1 MPARYAPIAFA
12 FVLSAMMSFLV
23 SGITIFR
30 SAGFVDGFFG
40 LWFNAWWPAW
50 LIAVPVVLV
59 VGPIAR
65 RIVNSMIRADE
76 RPRR

>member
-23 SGITIFR
+23 SGITTYR
-30 SAGFVDGFFG
+30 NAGFADGFFG

-50 LIAVPVVLV
+50 LIAFPVVLV
-59 VGPIAR
+59 VGPLAR
-65 RIVNSMIRADE
+65 RIVNGMIRADE